1 MKSSFTYVV
10 IGLGGLGSAAAY
22 WLSRRAGKDVLG
34 IEQFELGHVRGESE
48 DHSRI
53 IRKTYHTVPYVRF
66 AEEAYRAWAVLE
78 EESGE
83 QVVVKTGEIN
93 FWPPATTLREDDYNR
108 SMAACGVPFEI
119 LDNVQLRRR
128 FPEFRFGDDIH
139 GVYQPDGGL
148 AGAIRAN
155 AAHRRMA
162 QQNGAALI
170 DNMPVSSI
178 KQTAGGYEI
187 VAGGRTFSAEKLV
200 IAAGP
205 WTNRMLAH
213 FGFELPLRVTH
224 EQVTYFA
231 SPNLGE
237 FTPDRFPVWI
247 WMILDNY
254 YGFPVY
260 GAEGVKAGKD
270 RFSPID
276 PDKRSF
282 EPDVQNETDVRR
294 FVAEHIPRAFG
305 PVLYS
310 KTCLLTHTVD
320 GDFVLDRIPG
330 HPNCVCAV
338 GATHAFKFASL
349 FGRTL
354 TELLVYGKATTNIHA
369 FRFDRPTLALA
380 KSDWEIGGSARAELA
395 HIRPKRVHCGDKDM
409 R

>member
-1 MKSSFTYVV
+1 VKNSFTFIVL
-10 IGLGGLGSAAAY
+10 GLGGLGSAAAY
-22 WLSRRAGKDVLG
+22 WLSRKAGKDVLG
-34 IEQFELGHVRGESE
+34 IEQFELGHVRGESQ

-66 AEEAYRAWAVLE
+66 AQEAYRAWDVLE

-93 FWPPATTLREDDYNR
+93 FWPPSTTLREDDYNR

-119 LDNVQLRRR
+119 LDNAQLRRR

-148 AGAIRAN
+148 VGAMKAN

-162 QQNGAALI
+162 QLNGATLI

-178 KQTAGGYEI
+178 IQTGGGYEI
-187 VAGGRTFSAEKLV
+187 VAGGRTFSCEKLV

-205 WTNRMLAH
+205 WTNRMLAY

-231 SPNLGE
+231 SPNLAE

-247 WMILDNY
+247 WMILDNF

-260 GAEGVKAGKD
+260 GAEGVKVAKD
-270 RFSPID
+270 RFHPVD
-276 PDKRSF
+276 PDRRSF
-282 EPDVQNETDVRR
+282 EADAENETDVSR
-294 FVAEHIPRAFG
+294 FVAEHIPRAYG
-305 PVLYS
+305 PILYT
-310 KTCLLTHTVD
+310 KTCLLTHTID

-330 HPNCVCAV
+330 HPNCICAV

-354 TELLVYGKATTNIHA
+354 TELLVDGKPTTDIKA
-369 FRFDRPTLALA
+369 FRFDRPALA
-380 KSDWEIGGSARAELA
+380 SVDRDWEIGAQA
-395 HIRPKRVHCGDKDM
+395 
-409 R
+409 